1 MKNKTDKN
9 KDSFRR
15 LIDAAMPFKK
25 GYILSII
32 TAILGVICKVA
43 PFVIISQIIVVLF
56 SGGRSLSVYLRYLA
70 IMALSYILEAV
81 FAGIS
86 TNISHRT
93 CFKTLASIRISLL
106 DKMFTLPLG
115 YVKSKPVGELKATVI
130 DRVESLEATLAHLV
144 PEMTANII
152 VPVFIL
158 IYMFILDWRI
168 AFLSLAVLPL
178 GFVFMIFT
186 FKDYEKNFHTQ
197 ISLARKV
204 NASLIEYINGLE
216 VIKIFNHG
224 SRSFKKFSDTV
235 EENAKFSIDWWNQI
249 TYWTAGAQ
257 VIWYASLIFVLP
269 FGLLFIKNGSLEIS
283 KFIQLIIL
291 TLSWVG
297 PILAASKFIDQIS
310 TIKITAK
317 EIFDILGNQDLIR
330 SENNTEPNNNSIE
343 VNDVYFSYG
352 KFSDVQD
359 ISGKEVL
366 HGISFIVPEKKK
378 IALVGPSGSG
388 KSTIGKLIAGFWDA
402 TAGSIKIGNK
412 DLKEMSTDEIGKY
425 ISCVDQDIFLFNAT
439 IRENLCIGN
448 ENVTEEEMFSAAKAA
463 YCHDFIM
470 ELPDGY
476 DTFVGDRGNHLS
488 GGERQRIALA
498 RAIIKDAPIIILD
511 EATAYFDPD
520 SEAFID
526 DAILKLTKNKTLVV
540 IAHRLSTIIDSD
552 NIILI
557 ENGTISNQGTHKEL
571 LEKSKFY
578 QRMWTAHMGAKE
590 Y

>member
-1 MKNKTDKN
+1 M
-9 KDSFRR
+9 
-15 LIDAAMPFKK
+15 
-25 GYILSII
+25 
-32 TAILGVICKVA
+32 
-43 PFVIISQIIVVLF
+43 
-56 SGGRSLSVYLRYLA
+56 
-70 IMALSYILEAV
+70 
-81 FAGIS
+81 
-86 TNISHRT
+86 
-93 CFKTLASIRISLL
+93 
-106 DKMFTLPLG
+106 
-115 YVKSKPVGELKATVI
+115 
-130 DRVESLEATLAHLV
+130 
-144 PEMTANII
+144 
-152 VPVFIL
+152 
-158 IYMFILDWRI
+158 
-168 AFLSLAVLPL
+168 
-178 GFVFMIFT
+178 
-186 FKDYEKNFHTQ
+186 
-197 ISLARKV
+197 
-204 NASLIEYINGLE
+204 
-216 VIKIFNHG
+216 
-224 SRSFKKFSDTV
+224 
-235 EENAKFSIDWWNQI
+235 
-249 TYWTAGAQ
+249 
-257 VIWYASLIFVLP
+257 
-269 FGLLFIKNGSLEIS
+269 
-283 KFIQLIIL
+283 
-291 TLSWVG
+291 
-297 PILAASKFIDQIS
+297 
-310 TIKITAK
+310 
-317 EIFDILGNQDLIR
+317 
-330 SENNTEPNNNSIE
+330 
-343 VNDVYFSYG
+343 
-352 KFSDVQD
+352 QD

-571 LEKSKFY
+571 LEKSKLY
-578 QRMWTAHMGAKE
+578 QRMWTAHMGAKK